1 MDWARILAYVTGT
14 VDQELAARNEYLAT
28 ENRIL
33 KDTERPSDAL
43 GRRASHARRDWSSP
57 GSAGLAISVAVS
69 AKRPRLARRRACFA
83 APLV

>member
-14 VDQELAARNEYLAT
+14 VDQELLARNEYLAT

-33 KDTERPSDAL
+33 KDRLKGL

-57 GSAGLAISVAVS
+57 GSQGSRRGRNRRPAGHDPGLVPQAG
-69 AKRPRLARRRACFA
+69 RP
-83 APLV
+83 